1 MTAGKKGSLFSLL
14 ARAWYLLLINTP
26 AWKRSRSQERD
37 TSARFLP
44 LKCRNQAPPV
54 NPSGHHSDKL
64 ATLSNLIRPGFES
77 LTTRLRPQEMLA
89 QNKKPR
95 TEKLR
100 TEKSN
105 SNVCPVGRLG
115 RSCLCF

>member
-89 QNKKPR
+89 QNKK
-95 TEKLR
+95 LR

-105 SNVCPVGRLG
+105 SNVCHLGRLG
-115 RSCLCF
+115 RSCLCP